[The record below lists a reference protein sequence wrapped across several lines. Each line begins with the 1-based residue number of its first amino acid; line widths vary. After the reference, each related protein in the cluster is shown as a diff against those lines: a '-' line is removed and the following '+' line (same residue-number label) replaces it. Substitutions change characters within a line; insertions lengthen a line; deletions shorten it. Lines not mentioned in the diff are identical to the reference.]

1 MFNKFKF
8 GLVFLFVLLTACGGG
23 GSGTEITAD
32 PILTELQKNDGN
44 YTLSFSNTTG
54 QCSGYSITTYDNAKP
69 ERLDLLTV
77 KVTATVV
84 ENNNTKSYFY
94 TVRDSSGRS
103 TNEAAGLILNDTFTQ
118 ASSAS
123 NMLILGSRFYI
134 VSDLTQNDSGDSYRL
149 AYIDNIVFSATGF
162 SGDYKVSKL
171 MPNGAGA
178 TDDVYCSSIGTVT
191 ATKI

>member
-1 MFNKFKF
+1 MSNKLYAAIVILT
-8 GLVFLFVLLTACGGG
+8 GFLSGCGGG
-23 GSGTEITAD
+23 EGVGDTNTD
-32 PILTELQKNDGN
+32 PNPLLTELQKNDGN

-54 QCSGYSITTYDNAKP
+54 QCSGYSITDYDNAKP
-69 ERLDLLTV
+69 ERLDLITV
-77 KVTATVV
+77 KVTATAA
-84 ENNNTKSYFY
+84 ESTYIH
-94 TVRDSSGRS
+94 TVKDTSGRS

-134 VSDLTQNDSGDSYRL
+134 VSDLTQNDSGDSYRI
-149 AYIDNIVFSATGF
+149 AYIDNLVFSATGF

-171 MPNGAGA
+171 TPNSAGA
-178 TDDVYCSSIGTVT
+178 TDDVYCSSNGTVT